1 MGMPINHNRI
11 QPIAPFWFFRIS
23 MAPPFLWP
31 ANGQLICQEI
41 LLDNPLKLLKM
52 NIKTSQK
59 EDCHLPSGTIARA

>member
-1 MGMPINHNRI
+1 MPINHSSI

-23 MAPPFLWP
+23 MAPPFLEV
-31 ANGQLICQEI
+31 GQLICQGI

-59 EDCHLPSGTIARA
+59 EDCHLPSGTRAHA